1 MLLIYAMEWSPRPPL
16 TLHAVYLRPEMQE
29 YSHTA
34 TKARSRQESK
44 VTQLNGVSQN
54 HPYALAGRTAGK
66 SGRRRVGPLHQARPS
81 ARPSPTRPRRRENQA
96 PCDTATTHHH
106 FLLHGRLPSIPFVA
120 GRVRG
125 QSLAVAG
132 FGTASCPGPIRARV
146 FRCAGGNDSGA
157 RWPLPHAGWRCLGD
171 PRILAPRG
179 SSWRSWPNA
188 CSRALRTLAPHF
200 TFVLVP

>member
-1 MLLIYAMEWSPRPPL
+1 VLLI
-16 TLHAVYLRPEMQE
+16 HAVYLRPEMQE
-29 YSHTA
+29 YSHTQ
-34 TKARSRQESK
+34 ARSRHESK
-44 VTQLNGVSQN
+44 VS
-54 HPYALAGRTAGK
+54 HPAEWRFTKSNPTPRWAAPSGPPQPHAAART
-66 SGRRRVGPLHQARPS
+66 RHR
-81 ARPSPTRPRRRENQA
+81 
-96 PCDTATTHHH
+96 ATLQQHIIISFSTGG
-106 FLLHGRLPSIPFVA
+106 FLPFRSSSLSSFA

-157 RWPLPHAGWRCLGD
+157 RWPHAGWRCLGD

-179 SSWRSWPNA
+179 SSCRSWPNA